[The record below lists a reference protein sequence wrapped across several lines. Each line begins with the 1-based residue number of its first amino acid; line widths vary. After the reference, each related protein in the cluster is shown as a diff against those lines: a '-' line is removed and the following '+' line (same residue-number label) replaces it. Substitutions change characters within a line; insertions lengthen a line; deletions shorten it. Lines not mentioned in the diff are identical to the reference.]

1 MSSNGIPP
9 PPSRSLVGKV
19 AIVTGAGCADGGLGS
34 GRAIAILLAED
45 GASVV
50 CVDRDLALAEK
61 TASLV
66 SEEHAQKQHG
76 GRGVAMQADVSSLED
91 CRAIVQKTKTELGR
105 LNILV
110 NNVGIL
116 GPQATAVN
124 TELEDWA
131 EGLEVNVTSMML
143 MSKFAVPAMLENQR
157 GGGGIRGSI
166 VNVGSTAGLLG
177 GAKGLLYAT
186 SKGAVVQMTR
196 AMAAHHGQDGIRV
209 NTVCPGTYAPS
220 NVMCGSRCD
229 REGGFSP
236 AWREAANATMFDD
249 DRLTV
254 QSMNHTAGTI
264 YTPMVYSKGMTDEHR
279 EARRERTLLKSEG
292 NAWDNAAAVRFLAG
306 GDARW
311 ITGTV
316 LTVDAGGSCFSEF

>member
-1 MSSNGIPP
+1 MSSSGIPP
-9 PPSRSLVGKV
+9 RPSRSLVGKV

-50 CVDRDLALAEK
+50 CVDLDLALAEK

-76 GRGVAMQADVSSLED
+76 GRGLAMQADVSSLED
-91 CRAIVQKTKTELGR
+91 CRAVVQRTKAELGR
-105 LNILV
+105 LDILV

-116 GPQATAVN
+116 GPRGTAVS
-124 TELEDWA
+124 TELADWA
-131 EGLEVNVTSMML
+131 KGLEVNVTSMML
-143 MSKFAVPAMLENQR
+143 MTKFAVPAMLENER
-157 GGGGIRGSI
+157 GDGGIRGSI

-177 GAKGLLYAT
+177 GANGLLYTT

-196 AMAAHHGQDGIRV
+196 AMAVDHGQDGIRV
-209 NTVCPGTYAPS
+209 NTVCP
-220 NVMCGSRCD
+220 
-229 REGGFSP
+229 
-236 AWREAANATMFDD
+236 
-249 DRLTV
+249 
-254 QSMNHTAGTI
+254 GTI
-264 YTPMVYSKGMTDEHR
+264 YTPMVYSKGMTDERR
-279 EARRERTLLKSEG
+279 EARRERTLLKTEG
-292 NAWDNAAAVRFLAG
+292 NAWDSAAAVRFLAG

-316 LTVDAGGSCFSEF
+316 VTVDAGSICYSEF

>member
-1 MSSNGIPP
+1 MSSSGIPP
-9 PPSRSLVGKV
+9 RPSRSLVGKV

-50 CVDRDLALAEK
+50 CVDLDLALAEK

-76 GRGVAMQADVSSLED
+76 GRGLAMQADVSSLED
-91 CRAIVQKTKTELGR
+91 CRAVVQRTKAELGR
-105 LNILV
+105 LDILV

-116 GPQATAVN
+116 GPRGTAVS
-124 TELEDWA
+124 TELADWA
-131 EGLEVNVTSMML
+131 KGLEINVTSMML
-143 MSKFAVPAMLENQR
+143 MAKFAVPAMLENER
-157 GGGGIRGSI
+157 GDGGIRGSI

-177 GAKGLLYAT
+177 GANGLLYTT

-196 AMAAHHGQDGIRV
+196 AMAVDHGQDGIRV
-209 NTVCPGTYAPS
+209 NTVCP
-220 NVMCGSRCD
+220 
-229 REGGFSP
+229 
-236 AWREAANATMFDD
+236 
-249 DRLTV
+249 
-254 QSMNHTAGTI
+254 GTI
-264 YTPMVYSKGMTDEHR
+264 YTPMVYSKGMTDERR
-279 EARRERTLLKSEG
+279 EARRERTLLKTEG
-292 NAWDNAAAVRFLAG
+292 NAWDSAAAVRFLVG

-316 LTVDAGGSCFSEF
+316 LTVDAGSICY

>member
-1 MSSNGIPP
+1 MSSNSIPP
-9 PPSRSLVGKV
+9 RPSRSLVGKV

-50 CVDRDLALAEK
+50 CVDRDLSLAEK

-76 GRGVAMQADVSSLED
+76 GRGLAMQADVSSLED
-91 CRAIVQKTKTELGR
+91 CRAVVQSTKAELGR
-105 LNILV
+105 LDILV

-116 GPQATAVN
+116 GPRGSAVT
-124 TELEDWA
+124 TELADWA
-131 EGLEVNVTSMML
+131 KGLEVNVTSMML
-143 MSKFAVPAMLENQR
+143 MAKFAVPAMLENER
-157 GGGGIRGSI
+157 GDGGIRGSI

-177 GAKGLLYAT
+177 GANGLLYTT

-196 AMAAHHGQDGIRV
+196 AMAVDHGQDGIRV
-209 NTVCPGTYAPS
+209 NTVCP
-220 NVMCGSRCD
+220 
-229 REGGFSP
+229 
-236 AWREAANATMFDD
+236 
-249 DRLTV
+249 
-254 QSMNHTAGTI
+254 GTI
-264 YTPMVYSKGMTDEHR
+264 YTPMVYSKGMTDERR
-279 EARRERTLLKSEG
+279 EARRERTLLKTEG
-292 NAWDNAAAVRFLAG
+292 NAWDSAAAVRFLAG

-316 LTVDAGGSCFSEF
+316 LTVDAGGTCYSEF